1 MTVAFRPIFAYST
14 LADKPIVFK
23 ELVMVR
29 YICFLSFLLSLGWT
43 QNASADFSAFI
54 ARMSFDDSADLEGT
68 LGAGVRW
75 GKSSRIFG
83 GETSLMVARPNR
95 ADEPMT
101 SLFWEGRFLLNVPTG
116 TNVRPFASV
125 GLGNMLL
132 TSIDIADP
140 QLPTSGDEL
149 KEAAVEQALNQV
161 DGDSGGLDL
170 QNNRYLSYGGGV
182 RYALSEK
189 MAVRLDLR
197 QYRVFSFKDYAR
209 DLAEERI
216 RQEIEKNAGAELSDA
231 VLSQISNDSVEEK
244 TVQHSELSLGILI
257 SF

>member
-1 MTVAFRPIFAYST
+1 
-14 LADKPIVFK
+14 
-23 ELVMVR
+23 MVR
-29 YICFLSFLLSLGWT
+29 LVICLTTFFCLGY
-43 QNASADFSAFI
+43 NSSASADISAFL
-54 ARMSFDDSADLEGT
+54 ARVNFDETTDLESA
-68 LGAGVRW
+68 LGAGIRW
-75 GKSSRIFG
+75 GKSSRIIG
-83 GETSLMVARPNR
+83 GETSLMLARPVR
-95 ADEPMT
+95 DDENMT
-101 SLFWEGRFLLNVPTG
+101 ALFWEGRFLLNVPTG

-149 KEAAVEQALNQV
+149 KEEAIERALNRV

-182 RYALSEK
+182 RYALSDK

-216 RQEIEKNAGAELSDA
+216 REEIEGSAGSEISDA
-231 VLSQISNDSVEEK
+231 LLDQISSESVEEK
-244 TVQHSELSLGILI
+244 TVQHSELSIGVLLA
-257 SF
+257 F

>member
-1 MTVAFRPIFAYST
+1 
-14 LADKPIVFK
+14 
-23 ELVMVR
+23 MVR
-29 YICFLSFLLSLGWT
+29 LVICLAAFFCLGYT
-43 QNASADFSAFI
+43 PSASADISAFL
-54 ARMSFDDSADLEGT
+54 ARVNFDETTDLESA
-68 LGAGVRW
+68 LGAGIRW
-75 GKSSRIFG
+75 GKSSRVIG
-83 GETSLMVARPNR
+83 GETSLMLARPVR
-95 ADEPMT
+95 DDENMT
-101 SLFWEGRFLLNVPTG
+101 ALFWEGRFLLNVPTG

-149 KEAAVEQALNQV
+149 KEEAIERALNRV

-182 RYALSEK
+182 RYALSDK

-216 RQEIEKNAGAELSDA
+216 REEIEGSAGSEISDA
-231 VLSQISNDSVEEK
+231 LLDQISSESVEEK
-244 TVQHSELSLGILI
+244 TVQHSELSIGVLLA
-257 SF
+257 F

>member
-1 MTVAFRPIFAYST
+1 MLRYALGIAFTLVLGFSST
-14 LADKPIVFK
+14 
-23 ELVMVR
+23 
-29 YICFLSFLLSLGWT
+29 
-43 QNASADFSAFI
+43 ASADLAAFV
-54 ARMSFDDSADLEGT
+54 ARMGFDDSANLDGT
-68 LGAGVRW
+68 LGAGIRW

-83 GETSLMVARPNR
+83 GETSLMIARPTRNEE
-95 ADEPMT
+95 AMT
-101 SLFWEGRFLLNVPTG
+101 ALFWEGRFLLNVPTG
-116 TNVRPFASV
+116 SQVRPFASV

-140 QLPTSGDEL
+140 QLPTSGDAL
-149 KEAAVEQALNQV
+149 QEAAVEQALNQI

-182 RYALSEK
+182 RYALSDK
-189 MAVRLDLR
+189 LAVRLDMR

-216 RQEIEKNAGAELSDA
+216 RQEIEANAGAELSDA

-244 TVQHSELSLGILI
+244 TVQHSELSLGILF